1 MGLAFKSPEK
11 YSSMLGNISGG
22 KNTEF
27 LIVTALFVLDA
38 EDIILFEYISPDY
51 KQRIAAPLLLDV
63 LKYFSSK

>member
-1 MGLAFKSPEK
+1 
-11 YSSMLGNISGG
+11 MLGNISGG